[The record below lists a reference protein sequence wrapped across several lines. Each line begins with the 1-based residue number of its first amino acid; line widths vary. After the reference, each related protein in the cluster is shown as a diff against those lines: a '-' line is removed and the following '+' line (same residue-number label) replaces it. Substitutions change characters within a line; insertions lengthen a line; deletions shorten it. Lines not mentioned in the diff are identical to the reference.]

1 MCVYVYFVQPMYTK
15 NGKGGRPSESDLSD
29 LGTVEWNDPSEDVAK
44 QVRGQ
49 RKSWANQVLRHLK

>member
-1 MCVYVYFVQPMYTK
+1 MYTK